1 MSIRYE
7 TLADLNI
14 GKRSPDHFT
23 NPILLC
29 SLFTMCAYVPPSI
42 IVPIS
47 SGVGRK

>member
-1 MSIRYE
+1 MKF
-7 TLADLNI
+7 TLDDLNI
-14 GKRSPDHFT
+14 GMRSLDHFT
-23 NPILLC
+23 NPVLLF